1 VGFHVQVKKE
11 EEKDDDNNKKNLDDD
26 YTDWTKGSWCWLLP
40 TNNTVIPA
48 TVSTCN
54 SRKRRARSR
63 NTTSIN
69 DDDTPKKKTR
79 VLAPPLSPP
88 TNTSRNYT
96 TVKQEEDSVS
106 HDNEVNN
113 SRFKSIKNTDDNNG
127 NDDGYGSWTVGNWCW
142 LLPTGSSNHTVKIR
156 TDQHSS
162 EISPANS
169 EGRKPSSKTPLRVD
183 APDEN
188 NKCDTDYSD
197 NDDEPKNLRTGEN
210 NTTTYYTKTQ
220 NKNWNEMFH
229 RLVA

>member
-1 VGFHVQVKKE
+1 V
-11 EEKDDDNNKKNLDDD
+11 
-26 YTDWTKGSWCWLLP
+26 
-40 TNNTVIPA
+40 
-48 TVSTCN
+48 
-54 SRKRRARSR
+54 
-63 NTTSIN
+63 
-69 DDDTPKKKTR
+69 
-79 VLAPPLSPP
+79 
-88 TNTSRNYT
+88 
-96 TVKQEEDSVS
+96 
-106 HDNEVNN
+106 
-113 SRFKSIKNTDDNNG
+113 
-127 NDDGYGSWTVGNWCW
+127 
-142 LLPTGSSNHTVKIR
+142 PTGRSTPTVKIR